1 MSNSAFIK
9 SSIATP
15 VPADLGG
22 TGVANNVASTLTISG
37 NFATTFTVSEATGN
51 FFRMF

>member
-1 MSNSAFIK
+1 MANSAFTK

-15 VPADLGG
+15 VGANLGG

-37 NFATTFTVSEATGN
+37 NFATTFTVS
-51 FFRMF
+51 